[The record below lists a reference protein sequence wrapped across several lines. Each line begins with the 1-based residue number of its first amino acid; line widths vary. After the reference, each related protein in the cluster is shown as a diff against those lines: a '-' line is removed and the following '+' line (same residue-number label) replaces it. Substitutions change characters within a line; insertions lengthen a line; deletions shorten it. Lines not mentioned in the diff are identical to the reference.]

1 MNSIDFNIKEAY
13 RKKEEEEA
21 EGVITDCREKETCM
35 FLREAQNMAS
45 EDAFGSYIARGA
57 SRPICKSV
65 YESGPDSIKP
75 QIHLWPSFE
84 KLSGSEVSVEI
95 IFCLKKY

>member
-1 MNSIDFNIKEAY
+1 
-13 RKKEEEEA
+13 
-21 EGVITDCREKETCM
+21 
-35 FLREAQNMAS
+35 MAS

-84 KLSGSEVSVEI
+84 KLSGSEGICECRNN
-95 IFCLKKY
+95 FLFKKILT